1 MMSSGM
7 DDDPLTVQAE
17 GDDAGSVSSQRSD
30 GGGRSLLERIQ
41 MQRQREAAAAMT
53 TPQQIQVP
61 NYGLAPP
68 GIGNGAGGSV
78 PSASDGNF
86 FSNAWSNLSQSME
99 TNMAAPPSSTEFDYG
114 MEDALLP
121 PSAMI
126 GADEG
131 YSMSNYF
138 LTFVK
143 DVYGLF
149 MRLHVVPRVLVVA
162 GLLYVAIKLL

>member
-1 MMSSGM
+1 MNSGM
-7 DDDPLTVQAE
+7 NDDPLTAQAG

-41 MQRQREAAAAMT
+41 MQRQREADAAMT

-61 NYGLAPP
+61 NYGPAPP
-68 GIGNGAGGSV
+68 GIGNGVGGSV
-78 PSASDGNF
+78 SSDGNF

-99 TNMAAPPSSTEFDYG
+99 TNMAAPSSPPELDYG
-114 MEDALLP
+114 MQDALLT
-121 PSAMI
+121 PSAMT
-126 GADEG
+126 GTDEG

-149 MRLHVVPRVLVVA
+149 MRLHVVPRVLVIA
-162 GLLYVAIKLL
+162 A